1 MWLHHPNLSDPK
13 KECEIVS
20 NDREKIMVERLKL
33 EVKIWRKITFRD
45 LGGEKHLLLR
55 RREF

>member
-13 KECEIVS
+13 KEFEIVW

-33 EVKIWRKITFRD
+33 EVKIWSKVTFRD
-45 LGGEKHLLLR
+45 LGGEKHPLLR
-55 RREF
+55 R

>member
-1 MWLHHPNLSDPK
+1 MWLHHPNDSK
-13 KECEIVS
+13 KECEIAR

-33 EVKIWRKITFRD
+33 EMKIWRKVPFRD

-55 RREF
+55 R

>member
-13 KECEIVS
+13 KESEIVR

-33 EVKIWRKITFRD
+33 EVKIWSKVTFRD

-55 RREF
+55 R